1 MYGNSAQEWISHRSA
16 LLRKE
21 TAELFSNDFLQ
32 DTALS
37 VYLPDASGM
46 LAKSL
51 DS

>member
-32 DTALS
+32 DTKLS
-37 VYLPDASGM
+37 EYLSDASDT

-51 DS
+51 DT